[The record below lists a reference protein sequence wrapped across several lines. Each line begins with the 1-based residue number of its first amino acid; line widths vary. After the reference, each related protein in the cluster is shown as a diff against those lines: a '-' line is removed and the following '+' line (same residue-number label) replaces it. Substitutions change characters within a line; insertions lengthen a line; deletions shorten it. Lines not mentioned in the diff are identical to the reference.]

1 MVKRRLSSRLPAH
14 PILLTDAPPIPLDAE
29 EVIAVVTNKP
39 HELPP
44 VSSSAI
50 LEARPASQYGNSRS
64 TRQYPNKLL
73 QKNEHGGG
81 KKVVDQNDLW
91 SQYFDAKAFISSKLS
106 NCTDVEISAYADKL
120 ISLQEKLNVDRQAMI
135 YENYT
140 TFLTVGRQINNLGT
154 ELESLQKLLND
165 IHVATTAIKD
175 DAEHYLASPEQ
186 PQHLRQGSLGEFNA
200 STAASSS
207 GRGQGPLPNRQTNR
221 NSLLMLENM
230 WSQELTKLFK
240 SVEGAQKF
248 LPLIPGRHVLIESDG
263 WYQLN
268 AATWKPLQPIHIVL
282 LNDHLLVATKKKSRN
297 ESLTVQSGLNLVADK
312 CWPLAEIQLEDLSM
326 SVQDGKKKGV
336 TQENQLNGQGQ
347 HFNGFMI
354 VSGSDSYVY
363 KAASSQSLAKVLKA
377 YNKAIREIS
386 KPSNSQNHRA
396 SRDSLT
402 AERPDLESS
411 RSQVVSV
418 DLSERARSLRTV
430 DNLINN
436 LDVKIGYRLF
446 NDAVAIIMRTIKEL
460 GEVKKFSATAVAA
473 SRAPTATSAIAG
485 SVALPPSGQRK
496 GNLLPQP
503 ALSAE
508 SISSVDIKTLR
519 SQILKIK
526 IDQRK
531 KEVTDIL
538 LRDISQDFQ
547 GKKSVVNHINLLIQ
561 LGQSEAAKST
571 FLAARHQ
578 LISKLLKRVEFRG
591 NLLQYIS
598 QIATIYFRMIRTSV
612 DIYQTCFATK
622 MHSSSIVEWAKEE
635 VEEFMVI
642 FAKQLFNLDPKSD
655 IYKKC
660 VEITKEQ
667 SAQITAVGL
676 NLEFLLDFIYECQDA
691 PTKK

>member
-1 MVKRRLSSRLPAH
+1 M
-14 PILLTDAPPIPLDAE
+14 PLNAG
-29 EVIAVVTNKP
+29 EVIAGVTNKT

-44 VSSSAI
+44 LPSDATS
-50 LEARPASQYGNSRS
+50 ETPASRPGDPR
-64 TRQYPNKLL
+64 TVRQYPNKLL
-73 QKNEHGGG
+73 QQSEHGGG
-81 KKVVDQNDLW
+81 KKVAEQNDLR
-91 SQYFDAKAFISSKLS
+91 SQHFEAKAFISSKLS
-106 NCTDVEISAYADKL
+106 NSTDIEISAYADKL

-140 TFLTVGRQINNLGT
+140 TFLTVGKQIKYLGT
-154 ELESLQKLLND
+154 ELESLRKMLND
-165 IHVATTAIKD
+165 FHVATTAIKD
-175 DAEHYLASPEQ
+175 DAEQYLDSTERPT
-186 PQHLRQGSLGEFNA
+186 HLRQGSLGEFNT
-200 STAASSS
+200 STAASSPV
-207 GRGQGPLPNRQTNR
+207 RGQGPSPNRQNNR

-248 LPLIPGRHVLIESDG
+248 LPLIPGRHVLFESGG
-263 WYQLN
+263 WYQLH

-282 LNDHLLVATKKKSRN
+282 LNDHLLIATKKKSRN
-297 ESLTVQSGLNLVADK
+297 ETLTVQSGPSLVADK
-312 CWPLAEIQLEDLSM
+312 CWPLAEIQLEDLST
-326 SVQDGKKKGV
+326 SSQEDIKKDSSRG
-336 TQENQLNGQGQ
+336 NHLNGQGQ
-347 HFNGFMI
+347 HFNGFMVI
-354 VSGSDSYVY
+354 SGTDSFVY
-363 KAASSQSLAKVLKA
+363 RAESSQSLVKVLNA
-377 YNKAIREIS
+377 YNKAIREIL
-386 KPSNSQNHRA
+386 KPSNSQDHRA
-396 SRDSLT
+396 SRDSLS
-402 AERPDLESS
+402 AERPDLKSS
-411 RSQVVSV
+411 HSRMVSV

-446 NDAVAIIMRTIKEL
+446 NDAVAIIMRTYKEL
-460 GEVKKFSATAVAA
+460 GDVKKLSATAVAA
-473 SRAPTATSAIAG
+473 SRAPSATSAIAG
-485 SVALPPSGQRK
+485 SIALPTSGPRK
-496 GNLLPQP
+496 GNMPPQP

-508 SISSVDIKTLR
+508 SISSIDIKTLR

-531 KEVTDIL
+531 KEVSDIL

-561 LGQSEAAKST
+561 LGQSEAAKSA

-578 LISKLLKRVEFRG
+578 LISKRLKRVEFRG
-591 NLLQYIS
+591 DLPQYIS

-642 FAKQLFNLDPKSD
+642 FAKQLFNIDPKSD
-655 IYKKC
+655 VYKKC

-676 NLEFLLDFIYECQDA
+676 NLGFLLDFIYENQGA